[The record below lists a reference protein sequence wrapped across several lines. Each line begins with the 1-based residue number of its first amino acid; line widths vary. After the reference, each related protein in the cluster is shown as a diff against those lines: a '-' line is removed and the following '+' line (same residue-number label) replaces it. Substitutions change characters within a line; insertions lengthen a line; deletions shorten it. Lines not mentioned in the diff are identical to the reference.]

1 MPVTM
6 AASASPTYWDTSA
19 LLKCYAP
26 EPDSA
31 AYRALLCG
39 RPRVVIS
46 FIHRIEMAYALQ
58 HKGIRGEILPTAA
71 DGFITRFERDSADGR
86 FVVLPWGDDLVQAAR
101 EVLTACTFR
110 SERIPIRT
118 LDGIHLAAARVAG
131 LRSIVTTDR
140 RMRAAAEAIGMT
152 AVDP

>member
-1 MPVTM
+1 M
-6 AASASPTYWDTSA
+6 AASSSPLYWDTSA

-31 AYRALLCG
+31 AYRSLLCG
-39 RPRVVIS
+39 QPRVVIS
-46 FIHRIEMAYALQ
+46 FMHRIEMAYALR
-58 HKGIRGEILPTAA
+58 HKEIRGEILPTAA
-71 DGFITRFERDSADGR
+71 DGFIARFDRDSAEGR
-86 FVVLPWGDDLVQAAR
+86 FIVLPWGDDTVQASR
-101 EVLTACTFR
+101 EVLAVC
-110 SERIPIRT
+110 SSPPERIPIRT